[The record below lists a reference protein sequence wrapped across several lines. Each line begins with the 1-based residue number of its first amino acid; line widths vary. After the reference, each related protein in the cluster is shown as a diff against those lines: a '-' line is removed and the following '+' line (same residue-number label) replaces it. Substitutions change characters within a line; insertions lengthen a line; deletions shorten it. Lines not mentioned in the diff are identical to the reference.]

1 MTFRVLCTA
10 SLIVTSSLFAN
21 AQTAG
26 NTPSAQP
33 QVTKTVGDIE
43 TLKEYTGEYKFKAG
57 DLDKLVISLKD
68 GKLFG
73 SVAGQGES
81 ELAPTDK
88 KDIFT
93 IVSYDTPVEFFRDA
107 DSKLKSLKFTIQG
120 SEMEAEK

>member
-21 AQTAG
+21 AQTGSNA
-26 NTPSAQP
+26 PASQP
-33 QVTKTVGDIE
+33 QVTKTVVDVE
-43 TLKEYTGEYKFKAG
+43 TLKEYTGEYKFKTG
-57 DLDKLVISLKD
+57 DLDKLVVTIKD